1 MTKLDDDQV
10 LMLVV
15 KRNSPHEDQIQQEEP
30 IDNQLQMNDKNL
42 GHHLQCEQEFIFT
55 ILDWGSYWRQ
65 KKTYLDKYEH
75 QVDDVDSTRN
85 DLILY
90 YSDQWNHVI
99 VFHLDLLSMKNE
111 LRWNRAELNEHHSRN
126 IVEYLFLIH

>member
-42 GHHLQCEQEFIFT
+42 GHRLQWEQEFIFT
-55 ILDWGSYWRQ
+55 ILDWGSYRRQ

-90 YSDQWNHVI
+90 YSDQ
-99 VFHLDLLSMKNE
+99 
-111 LRWNRAELNEHHSRN
+111 
-126 IVEYLFLIH
+126 